1 MIGMAL
7 TFVFLYS
14 LIYVFERKRRE
25 VDAYQIATAVIVPVV
40 LAFLVGFGVGR
51 VAPSIGAAV
60 SAAIVLVLATY
71 LVLLKVMG
79 LPSRLSAIYTAAVFV
94 FYVTFEAIFA
104 YTMGLV

>member
-60 SAAIVLVLATY
+60 SAAI
-71 LVLLKVMG
+71 
-79 LPSRLSAIYTAAVFV
+79 F
-94 FYVTFEAIFA
+94 
-104 YTMGLV
+104 